1 MLLNQTSE
9 YALRAMALLAT
20 TDGGPMRS
28 EQLSEQAGI
37 PIHYVSKVMR
47 RLVVAGLVSSKRGRG
62 GGFQL
67 ARPAAS
73 IRLLDVLE
81 ATDVVLQG
89 GRCAFGTGDCDISA
103 PCALHPVWTKL
114 KDDLLKWATLN
125 TLDDLS

>member
-20 TDGGPMRS
+20 ADAGPMRS
-28 EQLSEQAGI
+28 EQLAERAGI
-37 PIHYVSKVMR
+37 PSHYVSKVMR
-47 RLVVAGLVSSKRGRG
+47 RLVVAGLVTSKRGRG
-62 GGFQL
+62 GGFVL
-67 ARPAAS
+67 ARSAHS

-89 GRCAFGTGDCDISA
+89 GRCAFGTGDCDANA

-114 KDDLLKWATLN
+114 KDDLVSWATLN
-125 TLDDLS
+125 TLGDL